1 MDYKGIIFDLD
12 GTLIDSVGDIGAFA
26 NQALENYGYPTHTID
41 KYIEW
46 IGNGARKLM
55 QRAVPSDIEE
65 ATFNKLFNEYLEVYE
80 KGEHIHSVLYNGI
93 PELLD
98 ALAPLDVPVCIL
110 TNKPHDVMLKTL
122 EFYFSKWSFDIV
134 LGQREGL
141 PSKPDPTYAIE
152 IAEKIKLKPEDIV
165 FIGDSEVDVKTG
177 KAAGMQTICIE
188 AGYETHE
195 NIVDAKPTIIIQE
208 HKELLSILIN

>member
-26 NQALENYGYPTHTID
+26 NEALDNYGYPTHGID

-55 QRAVPSDIEE
+55 QRAVPAGLDE

-80 KGEHIHSVLYNGI
+80 KGQHVHSTLYAGI
-93 PELLD
+93 AELLD
-98 ALAPLDVPVCIL
+98 ALALANVPVCML
-110 TNKPHDVMLKTL
+110 TNKPHAVMLKTL
-122 EFYFSKWSFDIV
+122 EAYFSKWSFDIA

-141 PSKPDPTYAIE
+141 PSKPDPAFAIE
-152 IAEKIKLKPEDIV
+152 IAEKLNIKPEDMV
-165 FIGDSEVDVKTG
+165 FIGDSEVDVQTG

-188 AGYETHE
+188 GGYETHQ
-195 NIVDAKPTIIIQE
+195 NIVDAQPTIILKE
-208 HKELLSILIN
+208 HSELLSLLIN